1 MKEISLHILDL
12 VQNSIHAHAKQIEI
26 EIIEDIAGNKLEVKI
41 KDDGD
46 GLNQD
51 LLNQIQDPFF
61 TTKNK
66 KTGLGIPLFRQHAE
80 MTGGSFDIKSET
92 GSGTIVHGVFGHD
105 HIDRQP
111 LGNIA
116 ATLTGLIRT
125 NPDIRFRYKH
135 SFGTKVFELDTSEVS
150 KELEGLKITN
160 TEVIRFLEHMIQE
173 NILEISSS

>member
-12 VQNSIHAHAKQIEI
+12 VQNSIHAHAKQVEI
-26 EIIEDIAGNKLEVKI
+26 EIIEDIPGNKLEVI
-41 KDDGD
+41 ITDDGD

-51 LLNQIQDPFF
+51 TLKQIQDPFF

-66 KTGLGIPLFRQHAE
+66 KTGLGIPLFKQHAE
-80 MTGGSFDIKSET
+80 MTGGSFNIKSEA
-92 GSGTIVHGVFGHD
+92 GSGTIVHAVFEHN

-116 ATLTGLIRT
+116 TTLTGLIRT

-135 SFGTKVFELDTSEVS
+135 SNGTKAFELDTCEIT
-150 KELEGLKITN
+150 KELDGLKITN
-160 TEVIRFLEHMIQE
+160 MEVIRFLEHMIQE
-173 NILEISSS
+173 NLLEIKSG